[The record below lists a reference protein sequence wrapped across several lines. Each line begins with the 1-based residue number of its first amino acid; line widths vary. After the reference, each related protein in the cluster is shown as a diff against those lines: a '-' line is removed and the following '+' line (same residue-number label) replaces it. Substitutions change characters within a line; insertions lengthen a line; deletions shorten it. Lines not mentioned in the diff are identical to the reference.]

1 MTWYAFTVTPLLERR
16 AWDGLAKIHV
26 KPARLEVPRVYREGR
41 RGARSIAM
49 RPLLPGYAI
58 ANVSGPIPWPLLRM
72 IEYKGR
78 PIIHD
83 VLRSGSIPSPIP
95 ADEVERLIAYVEEP
109 EGPGFVRPGG
119 RARVVVGHEP
129 QAAVISRVLS
139 ESRCTILMRM
149 FGSERE
155 VQTTVERLQ
164 EAG

>member
-1 MTWYAFTVTPLLERR
+1 MTSFAFKTATQLERR
-16 AWDGLAKIHV
+16 AWDGLETVDIT
-26 KPARLEVPRVYREGR
+26 PASIEIARAYRGR
-41 RGARSIAM
+41 DGVMRRSA

-58 ANVSGPIPWPLLRM
+58 AAVRGPIRGTLFRM
-72 IEYKGR
+72 SDEQGR
-78 PIIHD
+78 PIITGG
-83 VLRSGSIPSPIP
+83 LRSGAIPSQIP

-109 EGPGFVRPGG
+109 DGPGFVRPGG

-139 ESRCTILMRM
+139 ESKCTVMMRM

-164 EAG
+164 EVG

>member
-1 MTWYAFTVTPLLERR
+1 MTWFAFKTAPQLERR
-16 AWDGLAKIHV
+16 VWDGLEKV
-26 KPARLEVPRVYREGR
+26 NVTPARIEIARAYRGR
-41 RGARSIAM
+41 DGVMRRST
-49 RPLLPGYAI
+49 RPLLPGYAL
-58 ANVSGPIPWPLLRM
+58 ASVRGPIPWPLLRM

-139 ESRCTILMRM
+139 ESRCTVLMRM

-155 VQTTVERLQ
+155 VETTVERLQ
-164 EAG
+164 EVG

>member
-1 MTWYAFTVTPLLERR
+1 MTWYAFTTTPQLERR
-16 AWDGLAKIHV
+16 AWDGLEKV
-26 KPARLEVPRVYREGR
+26 NVTPARIEIARAYRGREGHR
-41 RGARSIAM
+41 RVM
-49 RPLLPGYAI
+49 RPLLPGYAL
-58 ANVSGPIPWPLLRM
+58 AAVQGHIPWPLLRM

-129 QAAVISRVLS
+129 QSAVISRVLS
-139 ESRCTILMRM
+139 ESRCTVLMRM
-149 FGSERE
+149 FNSTRE
-155 VQTTVERLQ
+155 VQTTITRLQ